1 MQVKYKKEYEKNRG
15 QMIGALSINDDPK
28 MLHSIHVAKIQS
40 DVSGSDL
47 CMPLHLNSFMVGF
60 RESLN
65 NLLLSPQR
73 EYKKSYE
80 KMKTKYHTPLDMI
93 SVTQAK
99 KSQGIASMSGYRSIN
114 ANYYLPYD
122 SVLLDSA
129 KKANI
134 IQSDVSV

>member
-47 CMPLHLNSFMVGF
+47 FMPLHLNSFMVGF
-60 RESLN
+60 RESLY
-65 NLLLSPQR
+65 NLLLPPQR
-73 EYKKSYE
+73 EYRKSYE

-99 KSQGIASMSGYRSIN
+99 KSQGIATMAGYRSIN

-122 SVLLDSA
+122 SVLLDLA

>member
-65 NLLLSPQR
+65 NLLSPQR

-99 KSQGIASMSGYRSIN
+99 KSQGIASMAGYRSIN

>member
-40 DVSGSDL
+40 EVSGADL
-47 CMPLHLNSFMVGF
+47 CMPLYLNSFMVGF
-60 RESLN
+60 RTSLS
-65 NLLLSPQR
+65 NLLLPPQR

-99 KSQGIASMSGYRSIN
+99 KSQGIASMAGYRRIN
-114 ANYYLPYD
+114 TNYYLPYD
-122 SVLLDSA
+122 SVLLDLA
-129 KKANI
+129 KKANV